1 MKTLRSCAPTGFNRE
16 LSERD
21 IQLIKRWIEQGAQ
34 WEEHWSFKPI
44 KKSPLPTLSE
54 NTSTPVRN
62 EIDLFIQKKLQGSS
76 LSPAE
81 EASRQTLIRR
91 LYLDLTGLPPTREEL
106 QEYLDD
112 TSPDA
117 YEKLVD
123 RVLESK
129 HFGQR
134 MAWDW
139 LDAARYADTNGYQ
152 GDRERT
158 MWPWRDWVVKAFN
171 DNLHTTNSPVGN
183 LLVSVAQFHARAKTR
198 DGIQSQSYDQRR
210 GGRIAEKSRRIC
222 HGHDGN
228 HGDDMVRNDAELLP
242 LP

>member
-1 MKTLRSCAPTGFNRE
+1 M
-16 LSERD
+16 
-21 IQLIKRWIEQGAQ
+21 
-34 WEEHWSFKPI
+34 
-44 KKSPLPTLSE
+44 
-54 NTSTPVRN
+54 RN

-152 GDRERT
+152 VIVSERCG
-158 MWPWRDWVVKAFN
+158 
-171 DNLHTTNSPVGN
+171 H
-183 LLVSVAQFHARAKTR
+183 
-198 DGIQSQSYDQRR
+198 
-210 GGRIAEKSRRIC
+210 GGT
-222 HGHDGN
+222 G
-228 HGDDMVRNDAELLP
+228 
-242 LP
+242 

>member
-1 MKTLRSCAPTGFNRE
+1 M
-16 LSERD
+16 
-21 IQLIKRWIEQGAQ
+21 
-34 WEEHWSFKPI
+34 
-44 KKSPLPTLSE
+44 
-54 NTSTPVRN
+54 RN

-139 LDAARYADTNGYQ
+139 QMLLDTLTPTDIRVIVS
-152 GDRERT
+152 ERCG
-158 MWPWRDWVVKAFN
+158 
-171 DNLHTTNSPVGN
+171 H
-183 LLVSVAQFHARAKTR
+183 
-198 DGIQSQSYDQRR
+198 
-210 GGRIAEKSRRIC
+210 GGT
-222 HGHDGN
+222 G
-228 HGDDMVRNDAELLP
+228 
-242 LP
+242 